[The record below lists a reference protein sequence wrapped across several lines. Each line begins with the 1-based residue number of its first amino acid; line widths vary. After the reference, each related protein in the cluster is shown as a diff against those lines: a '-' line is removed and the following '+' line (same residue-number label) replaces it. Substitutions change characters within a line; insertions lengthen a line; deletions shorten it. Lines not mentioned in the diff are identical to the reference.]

1 MEDTNSML
9 MADGTSLRV
18 KTAEK
23 EVRKYKFSRA
33 GWGIVVAEVSIMCLW
48 RGSVTAEQICDMV

>member
-1 MEDTNSML
+1 ML